1 MSPTSPSSLPSPS
14 SPLWECPRCGHHF
27 VTRNLWHSCV
37 NVDVDAHFAGRPP
50 ERRATWER
58 WVDAARACGPV
69 TAYAQKTRL
78 VIMARMRF
86 AGAVVRVS
94 SLDAHLVLHRR
105 AEHPRLRRVEDYGSL
120 GQVHRFRLDRPDDVD
135 DALRALVAEAYR
147 VGTQE
152 DRAGRG
158 TPNA

>member
-1 MSPTSPSSLPSPS
+1 MPPPTL
-14 SPLWECPRCGHHF
+14 LWECPRCGHQF

-37 NVDVDAHFAGRPP
+37 NVDVDTHFTGKP
-50 ERRATWER
+50 EARRATWDR

-86 AGAVVRVS
+86 AGAVVRLS

-105 AEHPRLRRVEDYGSL
+105 ADHPRLRCVEDYGPL
-120 GQVHRFRLDRPDDVD
+120 GQVHRFRLEGPDDVD
-135 DALRALVAEAYR
+135 DALRALVEEAYH
-147 VGTQE
+147 VGAQTSVH
-152 DRAGRG
+152 DA
-158 TPNA
+158 